1 MRGRWELPPP
11 ATERRVGPSRI
22 RGRCHAASRR
32 AGPGAAG
39 AGRGKRNGTALPR
52 PARRMGDG
60 PAQAPGFGG
69 RARRP
74 LLNPAAPPCYAA
86 RMDPDS
92 ELAKVKARIR
102 ALATRT
108 VERGCS
114 EAEAMAAAAKVG
126 ELLEVYGL
134 TMSEVELREESC
146 VQRILTF
153 DDPRR
158 VAMSWLFPALLR
170 FTECRGWTV
179 GRADYVI
186 FGLEP
191 DVQMAE
197 YLMQVVAGALAYEEA
212 RFRLSADYIRAR
224 AAPQAVLRSF
234 RVGFADRVAAR
245 LEELGTHRRATEA
258 AARAAAP
265 ATGTALVLLKER
277 KIEAAFEGLGV
288 RLRTVTRSTV
298 VRDRGAYGRGREAG
312 GRVGLDRPVG
322 AGPGA
327 PRLPKR

>member
-1 MRGRWELPPP
+1 
-11 ATERRVGPSRI
+11 
-22 RGRCHAASRR
+22 
-32 AGPGAAG
+32 
-39 AGRGKRNGTALPR
+39 
-52 PARRMGDG
+52 
-60 PAQAPGFGG
+60 
-69 RARRP
+69 
-74 LLNPAAPPCYAA
+74 
-86 RMDPDS
+86 MDQKD

-102 ALATRT
+102 ALASRT

-134 TMSEVELREESC
+134 SMSEVDLREEAC
-146 VQRILTF
+146 VQRVLVF

-158 VAMSWLFPALLR
+158 QAMGWLFPALLR

-197 YLMQVVAGALAYEEA
+197 YLMHVVATALHHEES
-212 RFRLSADYIRAR
+212 RFRRSPDYLGAR

-234 RVGFADRVAAR
+234 RIGFADRLATR
-245 LEELGTHRRATEA
+245 LEELGSHRRASEQ
-258 AARAAAP
+258 AARDQAMRGNAGAG
-265 ATGTALVLLKER
+265 GTALVLLKER
-277 KIEAAFEGLGV
+277 KIEDGFRALGV

-298 VRDRGAYGRGREAG
+298 VRDKGAYGRGREAG

-322 AGPGA
+322 AGPTAG
-327 PRLPKR
+327 RLPRR